1 MSATVAAALKKIAV
15 AILTDKKLRKAVLGI
30 VLGIIIIVIMPA
42 VAVIALFNGDIN
54 IDADRLQQIVVEEM
68 SDEEK
73 AKLQAVEDTMKA
85 IETAMTEK
93 GFTAE
98 RTKEA
103 QALYTLALY
112 DHSKADGFVD
122 KLVGCFAE
130 NQTDE
135 QLINA
140 INSAFGTELK
150 SEDYSKVMNS
160 IRANSINTSG
170 FTDPHSKNNLDL
182 VEWAKQAQSHGWGY
196 VWGSYGEV
204 LTQKTLNSK
213 AKQYPDEV
221 GSKADFI
228 KTHWL
233 GRRTADCIGLI
244 KGYGWLNT
252 QTGAIEYGTNG
263 MPDVYF
269 EEQGIHSIDPAS
281 EFYITIYGSIA
292 QSESENISA
301 NVKWGKA
308 QSAKQGNVP
317 FQCKHF
323 LGYTK
328 NADGEIEIV
337 PEEAEIIREIYECY
351 LSGESLYGIKCCLEE
366 KEIPTPAGCSVWRQ
380 ETIRSI
386 LSNEKYKGDAIIN
399 KTYVSDCISKRVK
412 VNNGERNKY
421 YIENN
426 HPAIIDAGTFARVQE
441 EIARRSGKPKV
452 KQKGTK
458 TELSRYSSKY
468 ALSELLICGEC
479 RTPYRRCTWTAKG
492 KRKIVWR
499 CINRLD
505 YGKKYCHHSPSI
517 EESLLQDAVMRAIM
531 QTARQNAEVL
541 KTLKIHIGMGLTD
554 EIIEDKTLDI
564 QIRIA
569 EIDAEFQKMLKAVS
583 ADNADGIDEER
594 ITELMNEKQR
604 LTVQLEQYATMRQKR
619 ESAKSRLDEIYTI
632 LDGLQNHPMEYD
644 DKLVRQLIECVV
656 VESKEKIKVVFIGGT
671 EIEMT
676 L

>member
-1 MSATVAAALKKIAV
+1 MMQATSVQPPKTVRIIPATIDTKAAITQSYRQLRVAAYCRV
-15 AILTDKKLRKAVLGI
+15 
-30 VLGIIIIVIMPA
+30 
-42 VAVIALFNGDIN
+42 
-54 IDADRLQQIVVEEM
+54 
-68 SDEEK
+68 S
-73 AKLQAVEDTMKA
+73 
-85 IETAMTEK
+85 
-93 GFTAE
+93 
-98 RTKEA
+98 TK
-103 QALYTLALY
+103 Q
-112 DHSKADGFVD
+112 
-122 KLVGCFAE
+122 
-130 NQTDE
+130 DE
-135 QLINA
+135 QLNSYEVQRTHYEERIRTEPKWSLVGIFADKGITGTSMKKRDEFNKMLRLCYKSKIDMIIVKSISRFARNTLDVIKITRKLREIN
-140 INSAFGTELK
+140 
-150 SEDYSKVMNS
+150 V
-160 IRANSINTSG
+160 
-170 FTDPHSKNNLDL
+170 
-182 VEWAKQAQSHGWGY
+182 
-196 VWGSYGEV
+196 
-204 LTQKTLNSK
+204 
-213 AKQYPDEV
+213 
-221 GSKADFI
+221 
-228 KTHWL
+228 
-233 GRRTADCIGLI
+233 
-244 KGYGWLNT
+244 
-252 QTGAIEYGTNG
+252 
-263 MPDVYF
+263 DVYF

-323 LGYTK
+323 LGYAK

-337 PEEAEIIREIYECY
+337 PEEAEIIREIYEQY
-351 LSGESLYGIKCCLEE
+351 LSGESLYGIKCYLEE

-412 VNNGERNKY
+412 ANNGERNKY

-458 TELSRYSSKY
+458 TELSRYSSRY

-531 QTARQNAEVL
+531 QTAKQNVEVL

-554 EIIEDKTLDI
+554 EVTEDKTLDI

-569 EIDAEFQKMLKAVS
+569 EINAEFQKMLKAVS

-604 LTVQLEQYATMRQKR
+604 LTVQLEQYASVRQKR
-619 ESAKSRLDEIYTI
+619 ESAKSRLDEIFTI

-644 DKLVRQLIECVV
+644 DKLVRQIIECIV

>member
-1 MSATVAAALKKIAV
+1 MMQATSVQPQKTVRIIPATIDTKAAITQNYRQLRVAAYCRV
-15 AILTDKKLRKAVLGI
+15 
-30 VLGIIIIVIMPA
+30 
-42 VAVIALFNGDIN
+42 
-54 IDADRLQQIVVEEM
+54 
-68 SDEEK
+68 S
-73 AKLQAVEDTMKA
+73 
-85 IETAMTEK
+85 
-93 GFTAE
+93 
-98 RTKEA
+98 TK
-103 QALYTLALY
+103 Q
-112 DHSKADGFVD
+112 
-122 KLVGCFAE
+122 
-130 NQTDE
+130 DE
-135 QLINA
+135 QL
-140 INSAFGTELK
+140 NSYEVQRTHYEERIRTEPKWSLVGIFADKGITGTSMKKRDEFNKMLRLCYKGKIDMIIVK
-150 SEDYSKVMNS
+150 SISRFARNTLDVIKITRKLREIKV
-160 IRANSINTSG
+160 
-170 FTDPHSKNNLDL
+170 
-182 VEWAKQAQSHGWGY
+182 
-196 VWGSYGEV
+196 
-204 LTQKTLNSK
+204 
-213 AKQYPDEV
+213 
-221 GSKADFI
+221 
-228 KTHWL
+228 
-233 GRRTADCIGLI
+233 
-244 KGYGWLNT
+244 
-252 QTGAIEYGTNG
+252 
-263 MPDVYF
+263 DVYF

-323 LGYTK
+323 LGYIK

-337 PEEAEIIREIYECY
+337 PDEAEIIREIYERY
-351 LSGESLYGIKCCLEE
+351 LSGESLYGIKCYLEA

-492 KRKIVWR
+492 KRKVVWR

-531 QTARQNAEVL
+531 QTAKQNIEVL

-554 EIIEDKTLDI
+554 EVTEDKTLNI

-569 EIDAEFQKMLKAVS
+569 EINAEFQKMLKAVS
-583 ADNADGIDEER
+583 ADNADGIDEKR

-604 LTVQLEQYATMRQKR
+604 LTVQLEQYAAMRQKR
-619 ESAKSRLDEIYTI
+619 ESAKSRLDEIFTI

-644 DKLVRQLIECVV
+644 DTLVRQIIECVV

>member
-1 MSATVAAALKKIAV
+1 MEKAVFSNLIGFANSNPFIIFPALNVCYKGKIDMIIVKSISRFARNTLDV
-15 AILTDKKLRKAVLGI
+15 IKITRKLRE
-30 VLGIIIIVIMPA
+30 
-42 VAVIALFNGDIN
+42 IN
-54 IDADRLQQIVVEEM
+54 V
-68 SDEEK
+68 
-73 AKLQAVEDTMKA
+73 
-85 IETAMTEK
+85 
-93 GFTAE
+93 
-98 RTKEA
+98 
-103 QALYTLALY
+103 
-112 DHSKADGFVD
+112 
-122 KLVGCFAE
+122 
-130 NQTDE
+130 
-135 QLINA
+135 
-140 INSAFGTELK
+140 
-150 SEDYSKVMNS
+150 
-160 IRANSINTSG
+160 
-170 FTDPHSKNNLDL
+170 
-182 VEWAKQAQSHGWGY
+182 
-196 VWGSYGEV
+196 
-204 LTQKTLNSK
+204 
-213 AKQYPDEV
+213 
-221 GSKADFI
+221 
-228 KTHWL
+228 
-233 GRRTADCIGLI
+233 
-244 KGYGWLNT
+244 
-252 QTGAIEYGTNG
+252 
-263 MPDVYF
+263 DVYF

-337 PEEAEIIREIYECY
+337 PEEAEIIREIYERY
-351 LSGESLYGIKCCLEE
+351 LSGESLHGIKCYLEA

-399 KTYVSDCISKRVK
+399 KTYVSDCISKRIK
-412 VNNGERNKY
+412 ANNGERNKY

-479 RTPYRRCTWTAKG
+479 RTLYRRCTWTAKG

-531 QTARQNAEVL
+531 QTAKQNIEVL

-554 EIIEDKTLDI
+554 EVTEDKTLDI

-594 ITELMNEKQR
+594 ITELMNEKQG

-619 ESAKSRLDEIYTI
+619 ESAKSRLDEIFTI

-644 DKLVRQLIECVV
+644 DTLVRQIIECVV
-656 VESKEKIKVVFIGGT
+656 VKSKKKIKVVFIGGT